1 MSLFCGILYPVNP
14 ARQVFDLRAAIYDDL
29 FAGSQI
35 RSEIW
40 KIADR
45 FILPGMHLLD
55 LGCGTGD
62 DAVHFARRSVRVTA
76 VDVSPAMIARLKLKC
91 DQMIHCE
98 EADMRTYCPG
108 GLRFDSVFSN
118 LSALNYVS
126 DLSWLSRL
134 CLSAG
139 SHVVLTTLGRF
150 YPLESLIFLAKG
162 KPRLA
167 FHRFGRLGETII
179 DGMHFNI
186 YYHSIRAIQDAL
198 GPKFELKELTGLR
211 CLRPIRD
218 LEHLE
223 RFRMIRLMKPL
234 DRWLC
239 SHRLTAVC
247 SDQFVSVWQYHGT
260 LATSRHPH

>member
-1 MSLFCGILYPVNP
+1 MTFSRVRKFG
-14 ARQVFDLRAAIYDDL
+14 RKS
-29 FAGSQI
+29 G
-35 RSEIW
+35 

-45 FILPGMHLLD
+45 FILPGMHMLD

-167 FHRFGRLGETII
+167 FHRFGRLAKRSLTACISISTITA
-179 DGMHFNI
+179 
-186 YYHSIRAIQDAL
+186 SA
-198 GPKFELKELTGLR
+198 
-211 CLRPIRD
+211 
-218 LEHLE
+218 
-223 RFRMIRLMKPL
+223 RFRTHSGRNL
-234 DRWLC
+234 
-239 SHRLTAVC
+239 S
-247 SDQFVSVWQYHGT
+247 
-260 LATSRHPH
+260 